1 MSEILLTDIKIG
13 ERFRKDLGSIK
24 NLAKSIEQVGLLH
37 PIVLDENKNLIAGF
51 RRIKAFEVLGRDRI
65 LSTTITLEDLK
76 NGEIEENRERK
87 NFTASEM
94 VSIKRY
100 LEPEVK
106 KEAEK
111 RKVATQIKKGE
122 PPTVKENYLNR
133 DKGQTRDKIANYVG
147 VSGRTLE
154 KAEAIVEA
162 AEENPEEFGELLDK
176 VDSGKVS
183 INYAHDKIR
192 RAHKHSSPPPLPTDE
207 FDVIYADPPWHYNMK
222 SRGAENHYPV
232 IDELEL
238 TKLEIPFAK
247 DSILFLWATNAK
259 LKEALTIMA
268 SWGFTYKTNFVW
280 VKNRIGTG
288 FYVRGKHELLLIG
301 RKGDIPTPMEATRPP
316 SVILEDVQ
324 EHSKK
329 PDIVYEMIESMYP
342 NRKYLELFARQ
353 TREGWVSWGDEV

>member
-1 MSEILLTDIKIG
+1 MSEVLLTDIKIG
-13 ERFRKDLGSIK
+13 ERFRKDLGNVKS
-24 NLAKSIEQVGLLH
+24 LAKSIKEVGLLH
-37 PIVLDENKNLIAGF
+37 PIVLDENNNLIAGF
-51 RRIKAFEVLGRDRI
+51 RRIKAFEALNRE
-65 LSTTITLEDLK
+65 TIPFTIISVDDLK
-76 NGEIEENRERK
+76 EGEIQENRERK

-94 VSIKRY
+94 VAIKRY
-100 LEPEVK
+100 MEPELTI
-106 KEAEK
+106 EAEK
-111 RKVATQIKKGE
+111 RKKSSLKKGAKKPRASKKDE
-122 PPTVKENYLNR
+122 R
-133 DKGQTRDKIANYVG
+133 DKGRTDNRIAKACG
-147 VSGRTLE
+147 VSKGTLR
-154 KAEAIVEA
+154 KAEKIVEA
-162 AEENPEEFGELLDK
+162 AEKNPQEFKGLLEK

-183 INYAHDKIR
+183 INYAHDKIK
-192 RAHKHSSPPPLPTDE
+192 RAHKHKSPPPLPTDE

-268 SWGFTYKTNFVW
+268 SWGFTYKTNLVW
-280 VKNRIGTG
+280 VKDKIGTG

-301 RKGDIPTPMEATRPP
+301 RKGEIPTPMEATRPS
-316 SVILEDVQ
+316 SVILEGVQ

-353 TREGWVSWGDEV
+353 TREGWVSWGDEI